1 MLLKKVHIDTGKEQQ
16 VFERIA
22 NQMVDVCRCLRVAL
36 DHLVELLAEKAVY
49 SGCSCEEDYVQR
61 VVVSNV
67 CEMVGLLLS
76 CCQLAVLEDA
86 VDMRLKISLE
96 APVDEERGGCIRR
109 YLPNKVSKLV
119 ESWIKTLI

>member
-1 MLLKKVHIDTGKEQQ
+1 MLLKKVHINTGKEQQ

-36 DHLVELLAEKAVY
+36 DYLVELLAEKANH
-49 SGCSCEEDYVQR
+49 SGCSCKEDYIQR
-61 VVVSNV
+61 IVVSNI

-86 VDMRLKISLE
+86 VDLRLKISLQ
-96 APVDEERGGCIRR
+96 APVDEEQSGCIRR
-109 YLPNKVSKLV
+109 YLPSKVSKLV
-119 ESWIKTLI
+119 ES